1 MGSTSDH
8 SSTKSTESGKRKLSK
23 KLSNTKIINGICN
36 TAFTLEEKLQSKGY
50 SNLRNSDDAKSSDE
64 DAANIS
70 IVHSPDLEPEHA
82 TSAKDDDSPC
92 LDNEC
97 TSCKSPAPF
106 RNVNANLSESDR
118 YEKDCDI
125 CFADNQPKDRRKN
138 SDIRTAVQNLACG
151 INLLTGA
158 SSPGGKCDK
167 CTSLPDY
174 VQQLSTSSSDHKG
187 PNGRPLNC
195 STCCLQNGTSARLD
209 EHNVEMPDT
218 SNAGR
223 SKVLSALKGVLLAF
237 LSSIFF
243 SLTTVIVKYVKEVDA
258 GQMAVYRFTGEH
270 RRSSIEHSA
279 VSGIQSLNFKL
290 IKLSL
295 SSTKG
300 MLLFVFPIVTD
311 SGKKV
316 FGPRNLR
323 HWILLRGLAGAS
335 SLYLRYSTLHYLPI
349 SNATVSSK

>member
-64 DAANIS
+64 DAANS
-70 IVHSPDLEPEHA
+70 TAHSTVHSPDLEPEHA
-82 TSAKDDDSPC
+82 ARPKDDASRC

-97 TSCKSPAPF
+97 TSCKSPATF
-106 RNVNANLSESDR
+106 RNVDGNESDR
-118 YEKDCDI
+118 YDKDCDI
-125 CFADNQPKDRRKN
+125 CYADKPPKDRRKN
-138 SDIRTAVQNLACG
+138 SDIRAAVQNLACG
-151 INLLTGA
+151 INLLRD
-158 SSPGGKCDK
+158 SSANSPAGKCDK

-187 PNGRPLNC
+187 QNGRANGLSRPLNC

-218 SNAGR
+218 STGGR
-223 SKVLSALKGVLLAF
+223 SKILSALKGVLLAF

-258 GQMAVYRFTGEH
+258 GQMAIYRFTGE
-270 RRSSIEHSA
+270 
-279 VSGIQSLNFKL
+279 QL
-290 IKLSL
+290 I
-295 SSTKG
+295 
-300 MLLFVFPIVTD
+300 D
-311 SGKKV
+311 D
-316 FGPRNLR
+316 R
-323 HWILLRGLAGAS
+323 
-335 SLYLRYSTLHYLPI
+335 
-349 SNATVSSK
+349 